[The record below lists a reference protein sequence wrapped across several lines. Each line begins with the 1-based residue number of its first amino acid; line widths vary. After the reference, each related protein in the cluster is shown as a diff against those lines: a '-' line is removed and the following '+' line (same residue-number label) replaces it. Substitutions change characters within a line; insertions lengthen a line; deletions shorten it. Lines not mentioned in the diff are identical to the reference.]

1 MVTVL
6 INDIQVTVEDGTSI
20 LDAARQF
27 GIEIPTFCFQKQ
39 LTRLAACRLC
49 LVEIEGQPKLQPAC
63 VTPVLNDIKIST
75 HSPRVVQARR
85 SILEFI
91 LSNHPLDCPV
101 CDKAGECELQDLVF
115 AIGPRQTRFSEQKRS
130 VKAVDYPLNS
140 VIMKN
145 SDRCIHCERCVR
157 TCEEIVGASALGSM
171 GRGAT
176 TEVTGFFGD
185 ADQCD
190 HCGNCI
196 EVCPVGA
203 MMSRPYRYKAR
214 PWDLVEVETVC
225 PYCSTGCQLT
235 VALRDGRLM
244 RVRSKFET
252 GINQETLCARGRF
265 GLDIVSTDNRIKR
278 PLLRIQEELVPV
290 SWEKAGNYLQER
302 LQDLIGRKRPLGGLA
317 SPALTNESLYLFQK
331 LMRTIFNTNHIDST
345 TRWGASDQASADLP
359 ESVGN
364 LIRDLYTRG
373 PLTDAIETDCIW
385 VIGTNITDENPV
397 IEYTLRPLLSR
408 TKKKL
413 LIWSPRP
420 SRLDSLAAVSLRY
433 LPGDEALLIAS
444 LLHQLLDSMAGK
456 TRAESSA
463 DLELLHKAFAGIDNG
478 KTADWRVFSARTL
491 ATLSGARSVTL
502 LLGSD
507 LLRPSS
513 APSSLQMIHNLV
525 QVLRGQNKVVRLQM
539 LFDRSNQLGAWDVG
553 MLPGWLPG
561 YRRVT
566 DTEERGRFEK
576 HWGTQLPKEPGWDIH
591 QMLAQ
596 GARGELGA
604 LYIVGEDPLRDYPD
618 FNLAKQALSEIDLL
632 IVQDAFLSQT
642 ADLADVVLPGSTF
655 AENDGTF
662 TNSEGRV
669 QRVRSF
675 SNAAFES
682 RRDNEIFGW
691 IASLLNQ
698 DLKLSS
704 AQDIFA
710 EIGRVAPSYQTLRF
724 EDLGLDGGFTE
735 SYPSEQSDQLFTAPP
750 TPPIQSAG
758 LRLITGSCR
767 FHSGHLSE
775 NSKILTAISAEPY
788 IEIGEEDA
796 SNLNLAT
803 NDQVLVK
810 TQGHEFGVK
819 LKVNKHFSSGIAF
832 IPENHPDLQLNRLL
846 AGSEYPCAIS
856 ICRIE
861 PSMKEAER
869 E

>member
-20 LDAARQF
+20 LDAARQNGF
-27 GIEIPTFCFQKQ
+27 EIPTFCFQKQ

-63 VTPVLNDIKIST
+63 ATPVLDGLAIST

-91 LSNHPLDCPV
+91 LANHPLDCPV

-115 AIGPRQTRFSEQKRS
+115 AIGPRQTRFGEQKRS
-130 VKAVDYPLNS
+130 LKSVDYPLNS

-176 TEVTGFFGD
+176 TEVTGFFSD

-203 MMSRPYRYKAR
+203 MMNRPYRYKAR

-278 PLLRIQEELVPV
+278 PLLRIQGELVPV
-290 SWEKAGNYLQER
+290 SWEKAGNFLQER
-302 LQDLIGRKRPLGGLA
+302 LQDLISRKRPLGGLA

-331 LMRTIFNTNHIDST
+331 LMRTVFNTNHIDSGS
-345 TRWGASDQASADLP
+345 RWGASDQALADLP
-359 ESVGN
+359 ETVGN
-364 LIRDLYTRG
+364 LVRDLYTRG

-397 IEYTLRPLLSR
+397 IEYTLRPLLTRS
-408 TKKKL
+408 KKDL
-413 LIWSPRP
+413 LICSSRP
-420 SRLDSLAAVSLRY
+420 SRLDALAAASLRY
-433 LPGDEALLIAS
+433 LPGDEPQLIAS
-444 LLHQLLDSMAGK
+444 LLHQLLEQTADP
-456 TRAESSA
+456 TRAESSP
-463 DLELLHKAFAGIDNG
+463 DFELLRTALTGIDAESN
-478 KTADWRVFSARTL
+478 ANWQEFSVRAL
-491 ATLSGARSVTL
+491 AKLRNARSVTL

-507 LLRPSS
+507 LLRPSV
-513 APSSLQMIHNLV
+513 APSSLQMIHNLA
-525 QVLRGQNKVVRLQM
+525 QVLRNQDKSVRLQM

-566 DTEERGRFEK
+566 DTEERKQFET
-576 HWGTQLPKEPGWDIH
+576 HWGTQLPKESGWDIH
-591 QMLAQ
+591 QMLSQ
-596 GARGELGA
+596 GARGELGG
-604 LYIVGEDPLRDYPD
+604 LYIAGEDLIRDYPD
-618 FNLAKQALSEIDLL
+618 IKLAKQALSEIDLL

-669 QRVRSF
+669 QRLRKF
-675 SNAAFES
+675 SNPAFES
-682 RRDNEIFGW
+682 RRDDEIFVW
-691 IASLLNQ
+691 VASLL
-698 DLKLSS
+698 DKELKPKS
-704 AQDIFA
+704 AQDVFA
-710 EIGRVAPSYQTLRF
+710 EIGRAVPSYQALSF
-724 EDLGLDGGFTE
+724 EELGLDGGFTE
-735 SYPSEQSDQLFTAPP
+735 SYPAEQSDQLFTTPP
-750 TPPIQSAG
+750 TSSNQGTG

-767 FHSGHLSE
+767 FHCGRLSE
-775 NSKILTAISAEPY
+775 NSTILSTIADEPY

-796 SNLNLAT
+796 SSLNIESG
-803 NDQVLVK
+803 DQVLVK
-810 TQGHEFGVK
+810 SQRHALGIK
-819 LKVNKHFSSGIAF
+819 LVVNKHFPKGVAF
-832 IPENHPDLQLNRLL
+832 MPENSPELQLNHLL

-861 PSMKEAER
+861 PSVKEAER